1 MTDIVTGNQ
10 IDIAAFD
17 AGMSNDNK
25 RKQLRGTRFADWV
38 ERGVQNTLTS
48 AVGGIQAASQDQEGW
63 HDDALRGIGAGA
75 KWVGQKWQEGTADQE
90 GIGDDILRS
99 IGGGAK
105 NTMRA
110 LDAASYYGGK
120 VGGKLSEAAG
130 FDPRI
135 GGAIG
140 NVAGDVLAGGVV
152 AKVGKVGALKGAHQ
166 LVKADLP
173 GSNLA
178 SKGLQRHYM
187 GQAADLNRNRMKIMK
202 QQVGG
207 QSEAMK
213 SGNLNLQASLRSIG
227 ADNVLPGGERNAVL
241 KNLVQTNAPSKQ
253 IAGFL
258 KEGPAKHLSP
268 KYLDGR
274 KGYYN
279 AKRLSNNKPLLNN
292 IVEKHDEV
300 LAIHNKYKA
309 SPNINNQRI
318 LYDTIA
324 KNYFSDAPL
333 VYGKKPVRDKLVE
346 ASHWISKDE
355 WHHIFGNK
363 EAGEFLLT
371 AVAQD
376 PLVGINLHKHMKKL
390 GITSSGVADN
400 IAVMKE
406 TGHNN
411 FHEFLKKM
419 GMQEI
424 YGRKAAATFEDYGQ
438 EISKAMTE
446 GITYGPKMGDLAGT
460 VVPPDPSL
468 VNELFGMLDIYAKQ
482 NKFMRNILKKGEVTL
497 DSTKNARRVTPKG
510 DLTYDLK
517 KSPSL
522 LFKDRKPEVL
532 GDRMRKIESIV
543 AENK

>member
-1 MTDIVTGNQ
+1 MTDLVTGNQ

-17 AGMSNDNK
+17 SGMSNDDK

-38 ERGVQNTLTS
+38 ERSVQNTLTS

-63 HDDALRGIGAGA
+63 HDDALRLGGKVLQG
-75 KWVGQKWQEGTADQE
+75 VG
-90 GIGDDILRS
+90 
-99 IGGGAK
+99 
-105 NTMRA
+105 RA
-110 LDAASYYGGK
+110 AELPGVKQGLQVLDAASHYGGK
-120 VGGKLSEAAG
+120 AGGAIAEAVGV
-130 FDPRI
+130 DPRI

-213 SGNLNLQASLRSIG
+213 AGNLNLQASLRSIG
-227 ADNVLPGGERNAVL
+227 ADKVLPGGERNAAL
-241 KNLVQTNAPSKQ
+241 KSLVQTNAPSKQ

-258 KEGPAKHLSP
+258 KEGPAKYLSP

-279 AKRLSNNKPLLNN
+279 AQRLSNNKPLLNN

-300 LAIHNKYKA
+300 LALHNKYKA

-376 PLVGINLHKHMKKL
+376 PLIGINLHKHMKKL

-438 EISKAMTE
+438 EINKAMTQ
-446 GITYGPKMGDLAGT
+446 GITYGPKMGDLAGK

-482 NKFMRNILKKGEVTL
+482 NKFMRNILKKGQVTL

-532 GDRMRKIESIV
+532 GDRMRKIAAIQ
-543 AENK
+543 AQNQ

>member
-1 MTDIVTGNQ
+1 M
-10 IDIAAFD
+10 
-17 AGMSNDNK
+17 
-25 RKQLRGTRFADWV
+25 
-38 ERGVQNTLTS
+38 
-48 AVGGIQAASQDQEGW
+48 
-63 HDDALRGIGAGA
+63 
-75 KWVGQKWQEGTADQE
+75 
-90 GIGDDILRS
+90 
-99 IGGGAK
+99 
-105 NTMRA
+105 
-110 LDAASYYGGK
+110 GK
-120 VGGKLSEAAG
+120 
-130 FDPRI
+130 
-135 GGAIG
+135 
-140 NVAGDVLAGGVV
+140 
-152 AKVGKVGALKGAHQ
+152 
-166 LVKADLP
+166 
-173 GSNLA
+173 
-178 SKGLQRHYM
+178 
-187 GQAADLNRNRMKIMK
+187 AADLNRNRMKIMK

-213 SGNLNLQASLRSIG
+213 AGNLNLQASLRSIG
-227 ADNVLPGGERNAVL
+227 ADEVLPGGERNAAL

-292 IVEKHDEV
+292 IIEKHDEV
-300 LAIHNKYKA
+300 LALHNKYKA

-376 PLVGINLHKHMKKL
+376 PLIGINLHKHMKKL

-400 IAVMKE
+400 IAIMKE

-468 VNELFGMLDIYAKQ
+468 VNELFSMLDIYAKQ
-482 NKFMRNILKKGEVTL
+482 NKFMRSILKKGEVTL

-510 DLTYDLK
+510 DLTYDFS
-517 KSPSL
+517 KSPSM

-532 GDRMRKIESIV
+532 GDRMRKIGSIV